1 MIQLWKHTQQRQR
14 KKFGRSS
21 ERERA
26 VGESKMQKWV
36 AGLLGFKQMEFMEG
50 MLCVGREREREKR
63 KNNQKRTADRQAG
76 RQAGRQAVAGLKE

>member
-1 MIQLWKHTQQRQR
+1 
-14 KKFGRSS
+14 
-21 ERERA
+21 
-26 VGESKMQKWV
+26 MQKWV

>member
-1 MIQLWKHTQQRQR
+1 MAEV
-14 KKFGRSS
+14 

-50 MLCVGREREREKR
+50 MLCVGRKGKGKEQKQPE
-63 KNNQKRTADRQAG
+63 KRTADRQSRKEG
-76 RQAGRQAVAGLKE
+76 RQCQV